1 MFEEREKKMC
11 SEEEIINASR
21 ILKNITHQK
30 YILLPIMWRSA
41 INLYQIYRNSSR
53 SSLSTLIGSLMKKRQ
68 ADQTHVFPEKSHL
81 EKVKE
86 NGIAIAS
93 LILAISYH
101 SDCWIVL

>member
-1 MFEEREKKMC
+1 
-11 SEEEIINASR
+11 
-21 ILKNITHQK
+21 
-30 YILLPIMWRSA
+30 
-41 INLYQIYRNSSR
+41 
-53 SSLSTLIGSLMKKRQ
+53 MKKRQ